1 VEFAVKPCVLG
12 IKIMAKKKKVTPPSL
27 IVTQSNKLIEARYN
41 LSLGEQRLVMAM
53 IAQVQPGDED
63 FKPYRINIAE
73 FADFLGIDK
82 SSAYRECKK
91 LTKKLLSRV
100 IEIQEDD
107 RFIQVTWAASAEY
120 VDGSGAV
127 DLACSPLLMPY
138 LLNLQRDFTS
148 CKLDILMR
156 FKSQYTLRM
165 YMLLKQYVK
174 LAERKIEIGLLRAML
189 GLRKDQHVE
198 YSDFKRNILNSV
210 QKELQ
215 AKADLYFEFDEIK
228 SSRRV
233 VAINFH
239 ILHNK
244 LIEATLGVDPQ
255 DVVVAT
261 IPALPAPTAKIASP
275 QSELL
280 LLIPPQHQA
289 LKTVNTAI
297 ESYEKKH
304 GFAYVK
310 RNILYSNA
318 KAAKSY
324 AGFLNNALKNDWG
337 CDWELE
343 QKPVPEKK
351 KVPEIW
357 ERSGFKTK
365 EEFATHLFTK
375 HMESLAK

>member
-1 VEFAVKPCVLG
+1 
-12 IKIMAKKKKVTPPSL
+12 MTKKKKKPPLSSL
-27 IVTQSNKLIEARYN
+27 IVTQSNELVEARYN
-41 LSLGEQRLVMAM
+41 LSLGEQRLVMVM
-53 IAQVQPGDED
+53 IAQIQPNDED
-63 FKPYRINIAE
+63 FKPYRIKIAD
-73 FADFLGIDK
+73 FAEFLGIPAG
-82 SSAYRECKK
+82 SAYRECKK
-91 LTKKLLSRV
+91 ITKTLLSRV
-100 IEIQEDD
+100 LEIQEDG
-107 RFIQVTWAASAEY
+107 RLIQINWASSADY
-120 VDGSGAV
+120 IDGSGYV
-127 DLACSPLLMPY
+127 ELCFDPKLKLY
-138 LLNLQRDFTS
+138 LLQLQGRFTS
-148 CKLDILMR
+148 CRLSVLLS
-156 FKSQYTLRM
+156 FKSQYTIRM
-165 YMLLKQYVK
+165 HMLLKQYEK
-174 LAERKIEIGLLRAML
+174 LKEREIELGLLREML
-189 GLRKDQHVE
+189 GIRKDQYVE
-198 YSDFKRNILNSV
+198 YKTLKLHILTPV
-210 QKELQ
+210 QKELKL
-215 AKADLYFEFDEIK
+215 KADLYFEFEEVK
-228 SSRRV
+228 YARKV
-233 VAINFH
+233 TAIVFH
-239 ILHNK
+239 ILSK
-244 LIEATLGVDPQ
+244 KIIETTPDAP
-255 DVVVAT
+255 
-261 IPALPAPTAKIASP
+261 IPVLPAPTAKITPP

>member
-1 VEFAVKPCVLG
+1 MLKLTYSNLLE

-27 IVTQSNKLIEARYN
+27 IVTQSNKLVEARYN

-63 FKPYRINIAE
+63 FKPYRISIAE
-73 FADFLGIDK
+73 LAEFMGVSK
-82 SSAYRECKK
+82 NSMYQECKK
-91 LTKKLLSRV
+91 LTEKLLGRV
-100 IEIQEDD
+100 LKIQEDGLL
-107 RFIQVTWAASAEY
+107 IQIGWVSSAKYRDGEGY
-120 VDGSGAV
+120 VELCFDPN
-127 DLACSPLLMPY
+127 LKPY

-148 CKLDILMR
+148 CKSNMLMR
-156 FKSQYTLRM
+156 FKSQYTMRV
-165 YMLLKQYVK
+165 YMLLKQYLK
-174 LAERKIEIGLLRAML
+174 LEERKIELGLLRDML
-189 GLRKDQHVE
+189 GLRKDQHQE
-198 YSDFKRNILNSV
+198 YNHFKNHILIHV
-210 QKELQ
+210 QAELK

-228 SSRRV
+228 ASRRV

-244 LIEATLGVDPQ
+244 LIEATLGVDQ
-255 DVVVAT
+255 QSTVASL
-261 IPALPAPTAKIASP
+261 PALPAPTAKITPP

-280 LLIPPQHQA
+280 FLIPPQHQA
-289 LKTVNTAI
+289 LKTVSTAI

>member
-1 VEFAVKPCVLG
+1 
-12 IKIMAKKKKVTPPSL
+12 MAKNKKIAPPSL

-41 LSLGEQRLVMAM
+41 LSLGDQRLVMAM

-63 FKPYRINIAE
+63 FKPYRINIAD
-73 FADFLGIDK
+73 FAEFLGIDK
-82 SSAYRECKK
+82 GSAYRECKK
-91 LTKKLLSRV
+91 ITKKLLGRV

-174 LAERKIEIGLLRAML
+174 LAERKIEIDLLRVML

-198 YSDFKRNILNSV
+198 YKHFKSAILIPV

-228 SSRRV
+228 ASRRV

-244 LIEATLGVDPQ
+244 LIEATLGVAPQ
-255 DVVVAT
+255 STVAT
-261 IPALPAPTAKIASP
+261 IAALAAPTAKITPP

-280 LLIPPQHQA
+280 LLIPLQHQA
-289 LKTVNTAI
+289 LKTVSTAI

-304 GFAYVK
+304 GCAYVK

>member
-1 VEFAVKPCVLG
+1 
-12 IKIMAKKKKVTPPSL
+12 MAKKKKAPLSSL
-27 IVTQSNKLIEARYN
+27 IVTQSNELVEARYN

-63 FKPYRINIAE
+63 FKPYRISIAE
-73 FADFLGIDK
+73 FADFLGISK
-82 SSAYRECKK
+82 SSAYQECKK
-91 LTKKLLSRV
+91 ITKTLLSRV
-100 IEIQEDD
+100 LEIKEEG
-107 RFIQVTWAASAEY
+107 RLIQINWASSADY
-120 VDGSGAV
+120 VDGSGEV
-127 DLACSPLLMPY
+127 VLCCDPLLKPY

-165 YMLLKQYVK
+165 HMLLKQYHK
-174 LAERKIEIGLLRAML
+174 LKEREIEIDLLRGIL
-189 GLRKDQHVE
+189 GLRKDQHVI
-198 YSDFKRNILNSV
+198 YGNFKKNILV
-210 QKELQ
+210 PAQVELK
-215 AKADLYFEFDEIK
+215 AKSDLYFEFDEIK
-228 SSRRV
+228 ASRRV

-244 LIEATLGVDPQ
+244 LIEATLGVAPQ
-255 DVVVAT
+255 STVAT
-261 IPALPAPTAKIASP
+261 IAALAAPTAKITPP

-280 LLIPPQHQA
+280 LLIPLQHQA
-289 LKTVNTAI
+289 LKTVSTAI

-304 GFAYVK
+304 GCAYVK

>member
-1 VEFAVKPCVLG
+1 
-12 IKIMAKKKKVTPPSL
+12 MSSL
-27 IVTQSNKLIEARYN
+27 IVTQSNELVEARYN

-53 IAQVQPGDED
+53 IAQVQPGDKD
-63 FKPYRINIAE
+63 FKPYRISIAE
-73 FADFLGIDK
+73 FAEFLGIDK
-82 SSAYRECKK
+82 GSAYRECKK
-91 LTKKLLSRV
+91 LTKTLLSRV
-100 IEIQEDD
+100 LEIKEEG
-107 RFIQVTWAASAEY
+107 RLIQINWASSADY
-120 VDGSGAV
+120 VDGSGEV
-127 DLACSPLLMPY
+127 VLCCDPLLKPY

-165 YMLLKQYVK
+165 YTLLKQYLK
-174 LAERKIEIGLLRAML
+174 LTEREIELGLLREIM
-189 GLRKDQHVE
+189 GLRKDQYVE
-198 YSDFKRNILNSV
+198 YNHFKSRILTHV
-210 QKELQ
+210 QAELK

-228 SSRRV
+228 NSRRV
-233 VAINFH
+233 GAIRFH
-239 ILHNK
+239 IRSNK
-244 LIEATLGVDPQ
+244 LIEATLGVDQQ

-289 LKTVNTAI
+289 LKTVSTAI

-304 GFAYVK
+304 GVAYVK

-375 HMESLAK
+375 HMEALAK

>member
-1 VEFAVKPCVLG
+1 
-12 IKIMAKKKKVTPPSL
+12 MAKKKKVTPPSL
-27 IVTQSNKLIEARYN
+27 IVTQSNKLVEARYN

-63 FKPYRINIAE
+63 FKPYRISIAD
-73 FADFLGIDK
+73 FAEFLGIDK
-82 SSAYRECKK
+82 GSAYRECKK
-91 LTKKLLSRV
+91 ITKKLLSRV
-100 IEIQEDD
+100 LEIQEDD
-107 RFIQVTWAASAEY
+107 LLIQIGWVSSAKY
-120 VDGSGAV
+120 RDGQGYAELFF
-127 DLACSPLLMPY
+127 DPNLKPY

-148 CKLDILMR
+148 CKSNMLMS
-156 FKSQYTLRM
+156 FKSQYTIRV
-165 YMLLKQYVK
+165 YMLLKQYLK
-174 LAERKIEIGLLRAML
+174 LEERKIELELLRDML

-198 YSDFKRNILNSV
+198 YKHFKANILIPV
-210 QKELQ
+210 QKELK
-215 AKADLYFEFDEIK
+215 AKSDLYFEFDEIK
-228 SSRRV
+228 ASRRV

-244 LIEATLGVDPQ
+244 LIEATLGEDQQ
-255 DVVVAT
+255 DVVAT
-261 IPALPAPTAKIASP
+261 IPALPAPTAKITAP

-280 LLIPPQHQA
+280 FLIPSQHQG
-289 LKTVNTAI
+289 LKTVGTAI

-357 ERSGFKTK
+357 ERSGFKTL
-365 EEFATHLFTK
+365 EEYADTMFRRQ
-375 HMESLAK
+375 MESYGKSV